1 MPDEPNIKTRVNTT
15 QGVVSYR
22 KHAPE
27 YEELNDGL
35 TVAGPLT
42 VVSGTI
48 IAPNVPPSS
57 PNNGTVRYVYSG
69 NAGISGWE
77 LEDTILNA
85 ITIKNFNDLP
95 TPSGGIIQLAANT
108 LYVFVGSINLGNNK
122 LKTNFNTLLF
132 GRTNVLDK
140 ITSSNTDCT
149 IESYSTG
156 SFTFGCRDLSVTN
169 TSLSGSCFDLS
180 GSGVNFSLTNIIMFG
195 PNGVKCHDSQALLCN
210 NFQTSVFKTAVNFV
224 GSTPNALLQVG
235 AFIPLESNTKGF
247 VFKSG
252 SFVGNANISD
262 VAFFT
267 SNASQTSMYEESG
280 SDVSGRLRS
289 VTFRGP
295 GTYTEGFNQTTP
307 EWNFRDNVG
316 VPDSRVILNSSYSDA
331 VSNLQTVTASGDYQI
346 PVGTLTTWN
355 NQRFTDNLDGTYT
368 YTGKEP
374 NVLNIHFNVASSVA
388 ASSITVGIGVIQN
401 GTLLSA
407 SLSSSEI
414 DTKSGLQ
421 TSAFTVTVE
430 ENDVLKPV
438 LANLTDT
445 NNINL
450 FTVQFQAND

>member
-15 QGVVSYR
+15 QGVVSYP

-35 TVAGPLT
+35 TVDGPLT

-57 PNNGTVRYVYSG
+57 PNNGVARYLYAG
-69 NAGISGWE
+69 NAGLSAWE
-77 LEDTILNA
+77 LENTILNA

-95 TPSGGIIQLAANT
+95 TPDGGIIQLAANS
-108 LYVFVGSINLGNNK
+108 LYLFVGSINIGNNK
-122 LKTNFNTLLF
+122 LRTSFNTLIF

-140 ITSSNTDCT
+140 ITSSNIEST
-149 IESYSTG
+149 IECFNTG
-156 SFTFGCRDLSVTN
+156 SFTFGCRDLSITN
-169 TSLSGSCFDLS
+169 TSLSGSCFEFS
-180 GSGVNFSLTNIIMFG
+180 GSSVNFSLNNIIAFG
-195 PNGVKCHDSQALLCN
+195 PNAITCHDSQALQCN
-210 NFQTSVFKTAVNFV
+210 SFQTSVFKSAITFTGN
-224 GSTPNALLQVG
+224 TPNALLQVG
-235 AFIPLESNTKGF
+235 AFIPLESDTKGF

-252 SFVGNANISD
+252 SNVGNANFADI
-262 VAFFT
+262 AFFT
-267 SNASQTSMYEESG
+267 SHANQSALYEESG
-280 SDVSGRLRS
+280 SNVSGRLRS
-289 VTFRGP
+289 LTFAGP
-295 GTYTEGFNQTTP
+295 GTYTDGFNQASP
-307 EWNFRDNVG
+307 RWNFRDNVG
-316 VPDSRVILNSSYSDA
+316 VPDSRVILNSSYSNA

-374 NVLNIHFNVASSVA
+374 NVLNIHYNVASSVA